1 MDLGVWTRDLEYHGH
16 EENGL
21 KRMFEET
28 VGFKQI
34 KITKKHPENRDKYG
48 YIRSGNWANEKL
60 DSRQLTYMAA
70 DVTLPG
76 TVVFE
81 IIINLIRELGVATLD
96 QQYENLEEFVA
107 PHVINIID
115 RIFNE
120 KLQHSSHSIPI
131 ESRSLRG
138 NVAAIALSE
147 EISNP
152 DQVNDEPAE
161 PAEVRRERFQEEI
174 IRLGQEKL
182 EKGKSHHG
190 PNWNKPPEMRG
201 WRGKA
206 MAEKVV
212 IEESWE

>member
-1 MDLGVWTRDLEYHGH
+1 
-16 EENGL
+16 
-21 KRMFEET
+21 
-28 VGFKQI
+28 
-34 KITKKHPENRDKYG
+34 
-48 YIRSGNWANEKL
+48 
-60 DSRQLTYMAA
+60 MAA

-76 TVVFE
+76 TVMFE

-115 RIFNE
+115 RTFNE

-161 PAEVRRERFQEEI
+161 ARRERIEEEI

-190 PNWNKPPEMRG
+190 PIWNKPPEMRG